1 MDEEKVVKEGLQEE
15 VSRSPQELVHEE
27 KEEISQEEK
36 KEIPFNERELIDH
49 MKKEIEELKDKYM
62 RLYAEFENYK
72 RMAAKEK
79 EEIIKYSNEALI
91 NALIPSLDN
100 LEMAIKHAEGSNSG
114 VLEGV
119 KLTLKEI
126 LRVLE
131 RAGLSQIDSYMKPF
145 DPLYHEAMSMVERE
159 DLEEMTVVEEFR
171 KGYMY
176 KDKVLRPSLVAVSKK
191 PEKKEDSGNKE
202 GNDSSV

>member
-1 MDEEKVVKEGLQEE
+1 MDEEKGVREDLEEGMSE
-15 VSRSPQELVHEE
+15 SPHEIIHEE
-27 KEEISQEEK
+27 KGEISAEEK
-36 KEIPFNERELIDH
+36 KEIPFNERELIEH
-49 MKKEIEELKDKYM
+49 MKREMEDLKEKYI

-91 NALIPSLDN
+91 SDLIPSLDN
-100 LEMAIKHAEGSNSG
+100 LEMAIKHAEEANSG
-114 VLEGV
+114 LLEGV

-159 DLEEMTVVEEFR
+159 DLDEMTVVEEFR

-191 PEKKEDSGNKE
+191 PEKKEGS
-202 GNDSSV
+202 DSSI

>member
-191 PEKKEDSGNKE
+191 PEKKEDSSNKE